1 MGLLPTG
8 ILTDVSEAQL
18 NVGLLQWKIGFKSPN
33 IYLKSEWLLVLFV
46 WSKMAQGSLGL
57 PVLDSEMQN
66 KQKHHGPPGPP
77 NFHDFHIWTDSLE
90 QATLDVIL

>member
-33 IYLKSEWLLVLFV
+33 IYLKSERLLVLFV

-57 PVLDSEMQN
+57 PVFASEMLKKNIMVPQ
-66 KQKHHGPPGPP
+66 GPFIFIFRLIHL
-77 NFHDFHIWTDSLE
+77 NRLHWT
-90 QATLDVIL
+90 

>member
-8 ILTDVSEAQL
+8 ILTDISEAQL

-33 IYLKSEWLLVLFV
+33 IYLKSERLLVLFV

-57 PVLDSEMQN
+57 PVLDSEML
-66 KQKHHGPPGPP
+66 KKTKTSWSPRAPL
-77 NFHDFHIWTDSLE
+77 FS
-90 QATLDVIL
+90 